1 MGVHRTNMRN
11 RLISL
16 LLTAAVLLI
25 MPGYPA
31 YAEAAGRQTVERGT
45 PKNPVHHCT
54 KQNDGTDYTD
64 WSYIYFGSYPQTEV
78 AGDALTAEIVG
89 ASYDANGDAE
99 VDGEKYRRISKS
111 DTNNDANF
119 GDSAYRYFKWERI
132 RWRVMQKDDDTLFVM
147 ADKGLDCKKYNENN
161 VAITWKECTSRDW
174 LNDSFFRTAFGM
186 EEQGAVVEWDVENVP
201 QHGVEGNVTRD
212 KVYFLSSEEAGSP
225 QYGFCES
232 YGTDSASR
240 YLQPS
245 DYAYAM
251 GAYAFT
257 GDNYTGNCYWMLR
270 SSTTGSNGA
279 AIANFN
285 GNIGII
291 GTIRYWSNC
300 AVAPVLHIDLSS
312 DLWTTEGDDNEHEHD
327 FTKKILTEEYLENQ
341 ADCTNAATYHYA
353 CSICDLKG
361 TETYEEGVPLGHV
374 LEVTDHGDGT
384 HAKVCQRCSL
394 STEKEAHRGGSGSC
408 VTKRRCEICNAEY
421 GEFDNTVHGEAEVR
435 DVKAATCAEE
445 GYTGNTYCKACDTK
459 LESGQVIPATGEH
472 TWDDGIETKTPN
484 CTEKG
489 EKEYT
494 CAVCGEKKTEEEG
507 EALGHNLEVADNG
520 DGTHSGTCDRCG
532 LSMEREAHR
541 GGSGSCVTKRR
552 CEICN
557 AEYGEFDNTV
567 HGEAEV
573 RDVKAATC
581 AEEGYTGNT
590 YCKACDTKLETGQII
605 PATGEHTWDDGKVT
619 KSPSCTQN
627 GEKEYACTACDAKRQ
642 ELFGKFA
649 HNYETILTKAT
660 GFSDGSRVEQCVSC
674 GDIKSEKTILHVGA
688 VALKRTSYT
697 YDGKMKKPS
706 VTVKDAD
713 GKVINSR
720 NYTVTYEENR
730 KIGNARVTVL
740 MKGDYAGVIFRTFE
754 IVPAGTSISG
764 KVTARN
770 KGFQVK
776 WKKKKSNVTGYEV
789 QYSTSKKFTKKTT
802 VTRSVKKN
810 SVSKLTVK
818 NLDSGKKYYIRMRT
832 YKTVKGKRFC
842 SAWSKSRSVTT
853 GM

>member
-1 MGVHRTNMRN
+1 M
-11 RLISL
+11 
-16 LLTAAVLLI
+16 
-25 MPGYPA
+25 
-31 YAEAAGRQTVERGT
+31 
-45 PKNPVHHCT
+45 
-54 KQNDGTDYTD
+54 
-64 WSYIYFGSYPQTEV
+64 
-78 AGDALTAEIVG
+78 
-89 ASYDANGDAE
+89 
-99 VDGEKYRRISKS
+99 
-111 DTNNDANF
+111 
-119 GDSAYRYFKWERI
+119 
-132 RWRVMQKDDDTLFVM
+132 LF
-147 ADKGLDCKKYNENN
+147 
-161 VAITWKECTSRDW
+161 
-174 LNDSFFRTAFGM
+174 
-186 EEQGAVVEWDVENVP
+186 
-201 QHGVEGNVTRD
+201 
-212 KVYFLSSEEAGSP
+212 
-225 QYGFCES
+225 
-232 YGTDSASR
+232 
-240 YLQPS
+240 
-245 DYAYAM
+245 
-251 GAYAFT
+251 
-257 GDNYTGNCYWMLR
+257 R
-270 SSTTGSNGA
+270 S
-279 AIANFN
+279 
-285 GNIGII
+285 
-291 GTIRYWSNC
+291 
-300 AVAPVLHIDLSS
+300 
-312 DLWTTEGDDNEHEHD
+312 
-327 FTKKILTEEYLENQ
+327 
-341 ADCTNAATYHYA
+341 
-353 CSICDLKG
+353 
-361 TETYEEGVPLGHV
+361 
-374 LEVTDHGDGT
+374 
-384 HAKVCQRCSL
+384 
-394 STEKEAHRGGSGSC
+394 
-408 VTKRRCEICNAEY
+408 AEY
-421 GEFDNTVHGEAEVR
+421 GAFDNAVHGETEVR

-445 GYTGNTYCKACDTK
+445 GYTGNIYCKACDTK
-459 LESGQVIPATGEH
+459 LESGQV
-472 TWDDGIETKTPN
+472 
-484 CTEKG
+484 
-489 EKEYT
+489 
-494 CAVCGEKKTEEEG
+494 
-507 EALGHNLEVADNG
+507 
-520 DGTHSGTCDRCG
+520 
-532 LSMEREAHR
+532 
-541 GGSGSCVTKRR
+541 
-552 CEICN
+552 
-557 AEYGEFDNTV
+557 
-567 HGEAEV
+567 
-573 RDVKAATC
+573 
-581 AEEGYTGNT
+581 
-590 YCKACDTKLETGQII
+590 I

-730 KIGNARVTVL
+730 KVGNARVTVL

>member
-394 STEKEAHRGGSGSC
+394 STEKEAHRGGSGNC

-445 GYTGNTYCKACDTK
+445 GYTGDTCCTACD
-459 LESGQVIPATGEH
+459 A
-472 TWDDGIETKTPN
+472 
-484 CTEKG
+484 
-489 EKEYT
+489 
-494 CAVCGEKKTEEEG
+494 
-507 EALGHNLEVADNG
+507 
-520 DGTHSGTCDRCG
+520 R
-532 LSMEREAHR
+532 
-541 GGSGSCVTKRR
+541 
-552 CEICN
+552 
-557 AEYGEFDNTV
+557 
-567 HGEAEV
+567 
-573 RDVKAATC
+573 
-581 AEEGYTGNT
+581 
-590 YCKACDTKLETGQII
+590 LETGQII

-730 KIGNARVTVL
+730 KVGNARVTVL

>member
-361 TETYEEGVPLGHV
+361 TETYEEGESLGHV
-374 LEVTDHGDGT
+374 LEVTDNGDGT

-394 STEKEAHRGGSGSC
+394 SM
-408 VTKRRCEICNAEY
+408 
-421 GEFDNTVHGEAEVR
+421 D
-435 DVKAATCAEE
+435 
-445 GYTGNTYCKACDTK
+445 
-459 LESGQVIPATGEH
+459 
-472 TWDDGIETKTPN
+472 
-484 CTEKG
+484 
-489 EKEYT
+489 
-494 CAVCGEKKTEEEG
+494 
-507 EALGHNLEVADNG
+507 
-520 DGTHSGTCDRCG
+520 
-532 LSMEREAHR
+532 REAHR
-541 GGSGSCVTKRR
+541 GGSGSCTARKR
-552 CEICN
+552 CEVCD
-557 AEYGEFDNTV
+557 AEYGAFDNAV
-567 HGEAEV
+567 HEIG
-573 RDVKAATC
+573 R
-581 AEEGYTGNT
+581 
-590 YCKACDTKLETGQII
+590 
-605 PATGEHTWDDGKVT
+605 
-619 KSPSCTQN
+619 
-627 GEKEYACTACDAKRQ
+627 
-642 ELFGKFA
+642 A
-649 HNYETILTKAT
+649 H
-660 GFSDGSRVEQCVSC
+660 V
-674 GDIKSEKTILHVGA
+674 
-688 VALKRTSYT
+688 
-697 YDGKMKKPS
+697 
-706 VTVKDAD
+706 
-713 GKVINSR
+713 
-720 NYTVTYEENR
+720 
-730 KIGNARVTVL
+730 
-740 MKGDYAGVIFRTFE
+740 
-754 IVPAGTSISG
+754 
-764 KVTARN
+764 
-770 KGFQVK
+770 
-776 WKKKKSNVTGYEV
+776 
-789 QYSTSKKFTKKTT
+789 
-802 VTRSVKKN
+802 
-810 SVSKLTVK
+810 
-818 NLDSGKKYYIRMRT
+818 
-832 YKTVKGKRFC
+832 
-842 SAWSKSRSVTT
+842 
-853 GM
+853 

>member
-394 STEKEAHRGGSGSC
+394 STEKEAHRGGSGNC

-459 LESGQVIPATGEH
+459 LESGQV
-472 TWDDGIETKTPN
+472 
-484 CTEKG
+484 
-489 EKEYT
+489 
-494 CAVCGEKKTEEEG
+494 
-507 EALGHNLEVADNG
+507 
-520 DGTHSGTCDRCG
+520 
-532 LSMEREAHR
+532 
-541 GGSGSCVTKRR
+541 
-552 CEICN
+552 
-557 AEYGEFDNTV
+557 
-567 HGEAEV
+567 
-573 RDVKAATC
+573 
-581 AEEGYTGNT
+581 
-590 YCKACDTKLETGQII
+590 I

-730 KIGNARVTVL
+730 KVGNARVTVL

>member
-361 TETYEEGVPLGHV
+361 TETYEEGESLGHV
-374 LEVTDHGDGT
+374 LEVTDNGDGT

-394 STEKEAHRGGSGSC
+394 SMDREAHRGGSGSC
-408 VTKRRCEICNAEY
+408 TARKRCEVCDAEY
-421 GEFDNTVHGEAEVR
+421 GAFDNAVHGETEVR

-445 GYTGNTYCKACDTK
+445 GYTGNIYCKACDTK
-459 LESGQVIPATGEH
+459 LESGQV
-472 TWDDGIETKTPN
+472 
-484 CTEKG
+484 
-489 EKEYT
+489 
-494 CAVCGEKKTEEEG
+494 
-507 EALGHNLEVADNG
+507 
-520 DGTHSGTCDRCG
+520 
-532 LSMEREAHR
+532 
-541 GGSGSCVTKRR
+541 
-552 CEICN
+552 
-557 AEYGEFDNTV
+557 
-567 HGEAEV
+567 
-573 RDVKAATC
+573 
-581 AEEGYTGNT
+581 
-590 YCKACDTKLETGQII
+590 I

-730 KIGNARVTVL
+730 KVGNARVTVL

>member
-361 TETYEEGVPLGHV
+361 TETYEEGESLGHV
-374 LEVTDHGDGT
+374 LEVTDNGDGT

-394 STEKEAHRGGSGSC
+394 SM
-408 VTKRRCEICNAEY
+408 
-421 GEFDNTVHGEAEVR
+421 D
-435 DVKAATCAEE
+435 
-445 GYTGNTYCKACDTK
+445 
-459 LESGQVIPATGEH
+459 
-472 TWDDGIETKTPN
+472 
-484 CTEKG
+484 
-489 EKEYT
+489 
-494 CAVCGEKKTEEEG
+494 
-507 EALGHNLEVADNG
+507 
-520 DGTHSGTCDRCG
+520 
-532 LSMEREAHR
+532 REAHR
-541 GGSGSCVTKRR
+541 GGSGSCTARKR
-552 CEICN
+552 CEVCD
-557 AEYGEFDNTV
+557 AEYGAFDNAV
-567 HGEAEV
+567 HGETEV

-730 KIGNARVTVL
+730 KVGNARVTVL

>member
-232 YGTDSASR
+232 YGTGSASR

-394 STEKEAHRGGSGSC
+394 STEKEAHRGGSGNC

-459 LESGQVIPATGEH
+459 LESGQV
-472 TWDDGIETKTPN
+472 
-484 CTEKG
+484 
-489 EKEYT
+489 
-494 CAVCGEKKTEEEG
+494 
-507 EALGHNLEVADNG
+507 
-520 DGTHSGTCDRCG
+520 
-532 LSMEREAHR
+532 
-541 GGSGSCVTKRR
+541 
-552 CEICN
+552 
-557 AEYGEFDNTV
+557 
-567 HGEAEV
+567 
-573 RDVKAATC
+573 
-581 AEEGYTGNT
+581 
-590 YCKACDTKLETGQII
+590 I

-730 KIGNARVTVL
+730 KVGNARVTVL

>member
-240 YLQPS
+240 FLQPS

-361 TETYEEGVPLGHV
+361 TETYEEGESLGHV

-394 STEKEAHRGGSGSC
+394 SMDREAHRGGSGNC

-421 GEFDNTVHGEAEVR
+421 GEFDNTVHGETEVR

-459 LESGQVIPATGEH
+459 LESGQV
-472 TWDDGIETKTPN
+472 
-484 CTEKG
+484 
-489 EKEYT
+489 
-494 CAVCGEKKTEEEG
+494 
-507 EALGHNLEVADNG
+507 
-520 DGTHSGTCDRCG
+520 
-532 LSMEREAHR
+532 
-541 GGSGSCVTKRR
+541 
-552 CEICN
+552 
-557 AEYGEFDNTV
+557 
-567 HGEAEV
+567 
-573 RDVKAATC
+573 
-581 AEEGYTGNT
+581 
-590 YCKACDTKLETGQII
+590 I

-730 KIGNARVTVL
+730 KVGNARVTVL

>member
-1 MGVHRTNMRN
+1 MRN

-240 YLQPS
+240 FLQPS

-361 TETYEEGVPLGHV
+361 TETYEEGESLGHV

-394 STEKEAHRGGSGSC
+394 SMDREAHRGGSGNC

-421 GEFDNTVHGEAEVR
+421 GEFDNTVHGETEVR

-459 LESGQVIPATGEH
+459 LESGQV
-472 TWDDGIETKTPN
+472 
-484 CTEKG
+484 
-489 EKEYT
+489 
-494 CAVCGEKKTEEEG
+494 
-507 EALGHNLEVADNG
+507 
-520 DGTHSGTCDRCG
+520 
-532 LSMEREAHR
+532 
-541 GGSGSCVTKRR
+541 
-552 CEICN
+552 
-557 AEYGEFDNTV
+557 
-567 HGEAEV
+567 
-573 RDVKAATC
+573 
-581 AEEGYTGNT
+581 
-590 YCKACDTKLETGQII
+590 I

-730 KIGNARVTVL
+730 KVGNARVTVL